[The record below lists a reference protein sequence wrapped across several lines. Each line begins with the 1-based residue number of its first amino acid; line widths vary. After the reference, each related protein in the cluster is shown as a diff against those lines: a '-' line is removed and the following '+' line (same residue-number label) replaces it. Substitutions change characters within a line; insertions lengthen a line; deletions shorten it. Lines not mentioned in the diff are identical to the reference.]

1 MFNSRQIRSGNRAD
15 HGHDPERPD
24 SVRRLDGMSSFRRP
38 RSVLLLAALPLLLAC
53 SLVSNSPISTATP
66 PLPTEG
72 RPPVGATAVPTGNSP
87 YREISGEDLQGVI
100 VPADRAAEFSIFKAT
115 GYWTPT
121 DADVAAF
128 DAAFPVWIAE
138 QTEWGADEVSQRWPT
153 DYTRQY
159 VGFERD
165 DQQLLYVNAFCAIE
179 YLDWKNQ
186 PVMVDDGGP
195 CFFSVVFN
203 PATLEF
209 TELMINGMA

>member
-1 MFNSRQIRSGNRAD
+1 MFNSRQIGSGNRAD
-15 HGHDPERPD
+15 HGCDPERPD
-24 SVRRLDGMSSFRRP
+24 SVRRLDGMPSLLRP
-38 RSVLLLAALPLLLAC
+38 RSALLLAALPLLLAC
-53 SLVSNSPISTATP
+53 SLVSGPPTTTATP

-72 RPPVGATAVPTGNSP
+72 RPQVGATAVPTGNSP
-87 YREISGEDLQGVI
+87 YREISGENLQGVI

-121 DADVAAF
+121 EADVAAF
-128 DAAFPVWIAE
+128 DAAFTTWIAD
-138 QTEWGADEVSQRWPT
+138 QTEWGADEVSQRWPA

-165 DQQLLYVNAFCAIE
+165 EQTLLFVNAFCATE

-203 PATLEF
+203 PATFEF
-209 TELMINGMA
+209 TDLMINGMA